1 MPVSQSVSQSDRQ
14 TGRQAGQQVSKVPS
28 QHTSRRDS
36 HRVRRKVVL
45 IKLPVSFLI
54 QPSRH
59 RLMKWIFFDLTNGF
73 INTVNMGKCCIKVEP
88 TGPFVLVL
96 ITGCSITFHYQCNL
110 LSNVVKWALNLGME
124 TFLLNGLENRGT
136 NGVSIC
142 FTSALMSRS
151 SLIYVWI
158 PIW

>member
-14 TGRQAGQQVSKVPS
+14 TGRSAGQQSAESAHKSTRLPQS
-28 QHTSRRDS
+28 QAESRADQTAS
-36 HRVRRKVVL
+36 Q
-45 IKLPVSFLI
+45 FLI